1 MRKLTLY
8 PRMGDSNFRMIED
21 IVQSKLDLDFKD
33 FMKVNA
39 GLSHYERIYKDSNI
53 KEWEVHQYVDF
64 TEMYDLTTEFVN
76 SYKRKLVP
84 FAFDGGGWHFC
95 LCLDESDHR
104 AIYINRWTDHLPE
117 DQFLKIA
124 ESFQD
129 FINGLQKEEE
139 DE

>member
-1 MRKLTLY
+1 
-8 PRMGDSNFRMIED
+8 MGDSNLKMIGD
-21 IVQSKLDLDFKD
+21 IIHSELDPYFKD
-33 FMKVNA
+33 FMKANA
-39 GLSHYERIYKDSNI
+39 GLSHYERIYTDSCG
-53 KEWEVHQYVDF
+53 KAWKVSQYVDF
-64 TEMYDLTTEFVN
+64 IQMYDLTTEFVG

-95 LCLDESDHR
+95 LCLDESDHG

-117 DQFLKIA
+117 EQFLKIA